1 MKQQEY
7 FNEHSSAWKENQAF
21 ALWLVEKVQPDVTL
35 DLGVDWGHSTMSW
48 AQPGIGNV
56 YGVDIWTPNSYS
68 TVGHN
73 YDEFVSSFKEFYKQG
88 LNNIT
93 LIRGDHKDVEST
105 WDKEVDIMHFD
116 ILHDYVGVKKE
127 YELWSKHLKEDGVTL
142 FHDLISFSDG
152 VGKFFREDLQL
163 PRVEFNNQY
172 GLGVM
177 TVNEALLSDIE
188 SEFDVT
194 RIQ

>member
-1 MKQQEY
+1 MDQIEF
-7 FNEHSSAWKENQAF
+7 FNKHSSAWKENRDF
-21 ALWLVEKVQPDVTL
+21 AIWLVNKVNPDVVL

-48 AQPGIGNV
+48 AKPGIGKV

-73 YDEFVSSFKEFYKQG
+73 YDEFVNAFRAFYKQG
-88 LNNIT
+88 LNNIE
-93 LIRGDHKDVEST
+93 LIKGDHRDVEVT
-105 WDKEVDIMHFD
+105 WNKKVDIMHFD

-127 YELWSKHLKEDGVTL
+127 YELWNKHLKQGGVTV

-152 VGKFFREDLQL
+152 VGKFFREDLKL

-177 TVNEALLSDIE
+177 TVNEELLSDIE

-194 RIQ
+194 RVQ